1 VNPAR
6 HGAPRVRP
14 CWARLRAASVVGL
27 ASAWVAACGVGVT
40 RPPASVAPWPSGP
53 GIVDVYAVGDI
64 ADCAGVEPHD
74 SAAARTA
81 ELVPPGSVVL
91 GLGDMAYP
99 LATESLLASCFEPTW
114 GVHRDRTYAVPG
126 NHDYVHG
133 DAAAFRGYFRVPA
146 TDPGFVAYTAQV
158 APGWLFIALDSSADS
173 AALQRELDWL
183 RHALETGAQGR
194 CVIAAWHAPLFSSG
208 LHRGSGAP
216 MRPFWQLLDEHGADF
231 VLNGHE
237 HFYEAFEPRDA
248 TGQPQPEGGGLREF
262 TVGTGGASL
271 YGFWRPPYA
280 SRARVLAHGV
290 LRLALESGRYAWT
303 FIDVD
308 GRIRDAGDAPCRA
321 KGGSV
326 TTSTP

>member
-183 RHALETGAQGR
+183 RHALETVALEDSSFTRAKAVFTESDEQ
-194 CVIAAWHAPLFSSG
+194 CV
-208 LHRGSGAP
+208 
-216 MRPFWQLLDEHGADF
+216 
-231 VLNGHE
+231 
-237 HFYEAFEPRDA
+237 
-248 TGQPQPEGGGLREF
+248 F
-262 TVGTGGASL
+262 TVELDAGKKAPTPL
-271 YGFWRPPYA
+271 
-280 SRARVLAHGV
+280 VLD
-290 LRLALESGRYAWT
+290 LELLEDAVTDSGRQALLTEEVRQYVRRT
-303 FIDVD
+303 L
-308 GRIRDAGDAPCRA
+308 GQ
-321 KGGSV
+321 
-326 TTSTP
+326 